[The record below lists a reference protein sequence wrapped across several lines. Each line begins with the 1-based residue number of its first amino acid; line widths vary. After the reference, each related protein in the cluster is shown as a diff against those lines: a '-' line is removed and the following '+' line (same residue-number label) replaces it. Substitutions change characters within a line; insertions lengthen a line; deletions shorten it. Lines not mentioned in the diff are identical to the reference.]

1 MINVT
6 TQKIKVDNKF
16 SLYKNQIK
24 LKLEFG
30 ILAEI
35 QLALNW
41 HFVFQWTLE

>member
-24 LKLEFG
+24 LKFG

-35 QLALNW
+35 QLALNK
-41 HFVFQWTLE
+41 HFFCQWTLE